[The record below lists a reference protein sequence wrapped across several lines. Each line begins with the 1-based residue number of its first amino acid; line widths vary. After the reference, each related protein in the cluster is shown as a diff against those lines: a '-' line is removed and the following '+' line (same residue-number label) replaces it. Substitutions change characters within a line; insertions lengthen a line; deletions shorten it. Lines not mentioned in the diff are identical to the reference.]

1 MNGLRKRALIGVIE
15 CLLGLALL
23 LFLPPWSPRFWLT
36 WRDWVLFSGPVLITT
51 LYFFRYDPALIKRRV
66 AGPVAEQRTSQK
78 IIHADI
84 LWLRWSKVLDFA
96 DPISWAGEN
105 CVPKPQ
111 NLSVLAALLV
121 LVTAPQSHAQ
131 KSPQNGGGPIL
142 AHEISSLAVPR
153 LLAAPKLGDFEGM
166 APTTELARTML
177 AVDKFVMR
185 EPNDGAECSQRTQA
199 YLGYTD
205 KSFYVIFLAFD
216 SELRLVRARMLR
228 RELIDDD
235 DQVGFFLDTFH
246 DHRNAYAFFANPYG
260 IQQDAIRTENGGYDQ
275 SFDTVWRT
283 QAKMNKQGYMVLFE
297 IPFKSLRF
305 HPSPS
310 HTWGILLS
318 RVIPR
323 NSEHSYYPA
332 NSSKQQGWL
341 IHEADISGFD
351 GISPGRNMQFVP
363 YTSVGAFRSLD
374 ERDPAGD
381 RFTGKHVEPKAGL
394 DSKIVIKDSLVLDT
408 TINPD
413 FGQIESD
420 DPQVTVNQ
428 RFAVFFPEKRPF
440 FQENASYLQTP
451 LNLVFTRR
459 VVNPLFGARLTGKVG
474 PWAIGTFLAND
485 RAPGQSVISTDPLS
499 GSDAYFGVLR
509 LNRELGKGSSVGL
522 IYTDREQ
529 RTALGSFCT
538 NTLICETGFNRVGG
552 FDTQVKINQNWQ
564 MNAQA
569 VTSETK
575 FFDGSHQSGP
585 AYQVYAERSS
595 RKLEFNTLYRDISP
609 GFNADS
615 GFINRTDYRQFSN
628 DVRYTVHI
636 DGKRFVAHGPR
647 LYQQTLWDHNGTR
660 LDYLVNPWYE
670 LDFQRNSHVNVFV
683 QLEHE
688 RLRPVDFS
696 ALTTNRDYTHVL
708 GGVDAGTQYF
718 KWLKINAEMD
728 WSTATNFVPRS
739 GPPVLA
745 YQNTSS
751 LSAVIRPVKGLT
763 VENTYLMVRL
773 LDQDTSLNIFNNHI
787 MRSKWNYQFTKEF
800 SLRLTGQYTA
810 TISNPAL
817 TTLQTTKNFNG
828 DALFTYMLHPGTA
841 IYVGYN
847 SNLRNLD
854 PSLERVCSGLPCA
867 AGQAPDGLLRTRS
880 SFINDGRQ
888 IFVKL
893 SYLFR
898 Y

>member
-1 MNGLRKRALIGVIE
+1 VCGE
-15 CLLGLALL
+15 DCLLR
-23 LFLPPWSPRFWLT
+23 LPS
-36 WRDWVLFSGPVLITT
+36 
-51 LYFFRYDPALIKRRV
+51 
-66 AGPVAEQRTSQK
+66 
-78 IIHADI
+78 
-84 LWLRWSKVLDFA
+84 FA
-96 DPISWAGEN
+96 V
-105 CVPKPQ
+105 C
-111 NLSVLAALLV
+111 AAIATLLV
-121 LVTAPQSHAQ
+121 APLAGADKPPQATG
-131 KSPQNGGGPIL
+131 SPTL
-142 AHEISSLAVPR
+142 AREISSLAVPR
-153 LLAAPKLGDFEGM
+153 LAASPKLGDFEGM
-166 APTTELARTML
+166 AASTPLAKQML
-177 AVDKFVMR
+177 AVEKFIQR
-185 EPNDGAECSQRTQA
+185 EPKDGAECSQRTQA
-199 YLGYTD
+199 YMGYTD

-216 SELRLVRARMLR
+216 SEPRLMRARMLR

-235 DQVGFFLDTFH
+235 DQVGFFLDSFH
-246 DHRNAYAFFANPYG
+246 DHRHAYAFFANPYG
-260 IQQDAIRTENGGYDQ
+260 IQQDASFTENSGYDS
-275 SFDTVWRT
+275 SFDTIWRT
-283 QAKMNKQGYMVLFE
+283 QAKMNEQGYMVLFE

-305 HPSPS
+305 RPTAT

-318 RVIPR
+318 RVVPR
-323 NSEHSYYPA
+323 NSERSYFPA
-332 NSSKQQGWL
+332 NSSKEQGWL
-341 IHEADISGFD
+341 IHEGDISGFD
-351 GISPGRNMQFVP
+351 GISPGRNMQFNP
-363 YTSVGAFRSLD
+363 YASLGAFRSLD

-381 RFTGKHVEPKAGL
+381 RFTGKHLEPKEGL

-440 FQENASYLQTP
+440 FQENATYFQTP

-459 VVNPLFGARLTGKVG
+459 IVNPLFGARLTGKVG

-499 GSDAYFGVLR
+499 GSNAYFGVLR

-529 RTALGSFCT
+529 RTAPDSFCT
-538 NTLICETGFNRVGG
+538 NTLLCETGFNRVGG
-552 FDTQVKINQNWQ
+552 FDTQIKINQNWQ

-575 FFDGSHQSGP
+575 LFDGSHQSGP

-609 GFNADS
+609 GFNADA
-615 GFINRTDYRQFSN
+615 GFINRTDYRRFSN
-628 DVRYTVHI
+628 FVGYTVHI
-636 DGKRFVAHGPR
+636 DGKHFVAHGPR
-647 LYQQTLWDHNGTR
+647 LFEQTLWDHNGTR
-660 LDYLVNPWYE
+660 LDYLVNPNYE
-670 LDFQRNSHVNVFV
+670 WDFQRNSFFNVFGQV
-683 QLEHE
+683 EHE

-696 ALTTNRDYTHVL
+696 ALAANRDYAHVL
-708 GGVDAGTQYF
+708 GGLAAGTQYF

-745 YQNTSS
+745 YQNTGS
-751 LSAVIRPVKGLT
+751 LSAVVRPVKGLT
-763 VENTYLMVRL
+763 VENTYLFVRL
-773 LDQDTSLNIFNNHI
+773 LNQDTNLNIFNNHI

-800 SLRLTGQYTA
+800 SLRLIGQYAA

-828 DALFTYMLHPGTA
+828 DVLFTYLLHPGTA

-847 SNLRNLD
+847 SNLQNLD
-854 PSLERVCSGLPCA
+854 PSLERVCAGLPCV
-867 AGQAPDGLLRTRS
+867 GGETPDGLLRTRS